1 MYQQLMT
8 TLVRY
13 KARTSWLSMRIT
25 DRVYNKIVPVVTFI
39 Y

>member
-13 KARTSWLSMRIT
+13 KARTSWLSMRI
-25 DRVYNKIVPVVTFI
+25 DRASLTLDALRCRP
-39 Y
+39 